1 MSTRLFVLAKLGEF
15 SPVGKTSVHAVLK
28 SPYPD
33 RKRTEYALL
42 RYLRENNVRFSV
54 RQERNARGE
63 VILVFNFGRDDY
75 EVREIQDPLGLWEP
89 LVNHRTWF
97 DIPEWVLSE
106 LKSSNMG
113 E

>member
-63 VILVFNFGRDDY
+63 AILVFNFGRDDY
-75 EVREIQDPLGLWEP
+75 EVREVRDNLWWH

-106 LKSSNMG
+106 LKSSDMG